1 MKLLN
6 HFYQVGGPSVSLPID
21 ATCYLIGAQD
31 DLWLIDCGTPQGF
44 EKICANIRKTGH
56 CCENVKG
63 ILGTHGH
70 YDHVGA
76 AAMFKEKFGTKFWLH
91 ENDVRQM
98 EEGDGIKTT
107 AALLYGATCPTCKVD
122 YYLHDGDVFEFGDIR
137 LSVLHTPGHTLGS
150 VCFDMQADGL
160 SILIAGDTIWGGY
173 SKKIGSDEVLWEKSL
188 KRITGMHF
196 DHFTFGHIN
205 PQLIADAD
213 TRLKEAAASFNIYYT
228 PWFKSFDR
236 TFCY

>member
-6 HFYQVGGPSVSLPID
+6 HFYQVGGPSVSCQMD
-21 ATCYLIGAQD
+21 ATCYLIGGQD

-44 EKICANIRKTGH
+44 EEICANIRKTGH
-56 CCENVKG
+56 RCENIKG

-76 AAMFKEKFGTKFWLH
+76 AAMFKERFGTRLWLH
-91 ENDVRQM
+91 EGDARQV

-107 AALLYGATCPTCKVD
+107 AALLYGAVYPPCEVD
-122 YYLHDGDVFEFGDIR
+122 HYLRDGDIFDFGEIH
-137 LSVLHTPGHTLGS
+137 LSVMHTPGHTAGS
-150 VCFDMQADGL
+150 VCFVMQTAGL
-160 SILIAGDTIWGGY
+160 SVLIAGDTIWGGY
-173 SKKIGSDEVLWEKSL
+173 SKKIGSDEILWEKSL

-213 TRLKEAAASFNIYYT
+213 TRLKEAAESFNIYYT
-228 PWFKSFDR
+228 PWFKTFDR
-236 TFCY
+236 TFRY